1 MSATHSTPQQHSQ
14 KKLMNESNS
23 SNMYKP
29 NLKKKLEPINKGT
42 PQEEEK
48 SPNIMASVS
57 KQSRLS
63 TAKSSMASQPSVT
76 QLS

>member
-29 NLKKKLEPINKGT
+29 NLKKKLEPISKG

-63 TAKSSMASQPSVT
+63 TAKSSMASQPSEA
-76 QLS
+76 